1 MPNTDLIRLGQHL
14 RAVRNEANLTQEQLS
29 DLSHVSIKHIAGIE
43 KGEKNPSFE
52 ILLALSKVLKLSLD
66 GLISSDMSEEEK
78 ACKQLAVSYIS
89 CPPAARD
96 TLLKATQSLAKELTE
111 LVERQETK

>member
-1 MPNTDLIRLGQHL
+1 MPNNDLMRLGQKL
-14 RAVRNEANLTQEQLS
+14 RTARNEAKLTQEQLA

-43 KGEKNPSFE
+43 KGQKNPSFE

-66 GLISSDMSEEEK
+66 GLIATDMSEEEQ

-96 TLLKATQSLAKELTE
+96 TLLKSTQSLARELSG
-111 LVERQETK
+111 LVDRMETK

>member
-1 MPNTDLIRLGQHL
+1 MPNNDLKRLGQQL
-14 RAVRNEANLTQEQLS
+14 RTARNEAKLTQEQLA
-29 DLSHVSIKHIAGIE
+29 DLSHVSVKHIAGIE
-43 KGEKNPSFE
+43 KGQKNPSFE

-66 GLISSDMSEEEK
+66 GLIASDMSEEEK

-96 TLLKATQSLAKELTE
+96 TLLKATQSLANELSK
-111 LVERQETK
+111 LVERMDAK

>member
-1 MPNTDLIRLGQHL
+1 MPNSDLKRLGQQL
-14 RAVRNEANLTQEQLS
+14 KAARNEARLTQEQLS

-43 KGEKNPSFE
+43 KGQKNPSFE

-66 GLISSDMSEEEK
+66 GLIASNLSEEEK
-78 ACKQLAVSYIS
+78 ACKQLVASYMA

-96 TLLKATQSLAKELTE
+96 MLLKSTQTLANELST
-111 LVERQETK
+111 LVDRMDIK